1 MAIIT
6 ISRGSLAAGQTLAGI
21 VAQRLGYR
29 CVGSEALTQA
39 AGQHGIPEPEVTR
52 MLEKRPTFWERLS
65 VSRDWHLTVL
75 RMAMCEVAE
84 AGDVVYHGLAGHEL
98 LQGVSHLLKVRVIAP
113 MDQRL
118 KSVMEGQRLSA
129 EAAQRWIDQVDHDRL
144 QRMRYLFGID
154 WRDPAL
160 YDVVLNLAHMSLDS
174 AAATVVEL
182 AARPEFQPTVQSAK
196 ALRDMALASRV
207 KATVLEQFPGA
218 AIDVQADDGRVSVNG
233 NVQALAD
240 EREPLIAMVKGL
252 PGVQSVQAELSFQ
265 AMPYAQ
271 L

>member
-1 MAIIT
+1 MSIIT
-6 ISRGSLAAGQTLAGI
+6 ISRGSLAAGQTLAEM

-39 AGQHGIPEPEVTR
+39 AGQHGISEPEVTKI
-52 MLEKRPTFWERLS
+52 LETRPTFWERLS

-84 AGDVVYHGLAGHEL
+84 GGDVVYHGLAGHEL
-98 LQGVSHLLKVRVIAP
+98 LQGVGHLLKVRVIAP
-113 MDQRL
+113 MDQRI
-118 KSVMEGQRLSA
+118 KSVMEARRLSA
-129 EAAQRWIDQVDHDRL
+129 EAAQRWIEQVDHDRL

-160 YDVVLNLAHMSLDS
+160 YDAVLNLADMSLDS
-174 AAATVVEL
+174 ASTTVVEL
-182 AARPEFQPTVQSAK
+182 AARPEYQQSPASTK
-196 ALRDMALASRV
+196 ALHDMALASRV
-207 KATVLEQFPGA
+207 KAAVLEQFPGA
-218 AIDVQADDGRVSVNG
+218 ALDVQAADGRVSLNG

-240 EREPLIAMVKGL
+240 EREPLIAMVEGL
-252 PGVQSVQAELSFQ
+252 PGVHAVQADLTFQ